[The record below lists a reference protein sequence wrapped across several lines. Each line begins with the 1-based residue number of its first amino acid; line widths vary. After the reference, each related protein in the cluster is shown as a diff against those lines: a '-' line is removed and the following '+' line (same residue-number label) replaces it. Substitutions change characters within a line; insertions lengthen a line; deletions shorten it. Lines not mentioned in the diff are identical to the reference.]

1 MRLSLLVGRS
11 VCRPMGPWVRRFSN
25 IAEMESWGR
34 YNIKKFIESHSFI
47 HSFMRTHCC
56 SYRTCFESIYTH
68 TYTHIHSFTH
78 VPPACANTRA
88 RTNTMTIFNCI
99 FSNCKNDGSS
109 IKPMKM
115 IHSNIISA
123 WKMVSRS
130 WSLHLGLSIW
140 AGPQAWGQAGW
151 ASGLAGWPRGGNRH
165 MDLRTYVWKIFPFYR
180 TSSPIGAAALPPK
193 GTSKPI
199 KRSSF
204 RKIPQFENKTGDGRT
219 TDGPTV
225 GRTDPH
231 IEMRGRI

>member
-47 HSFMRTHCC
+47 HSFIHADALLFVPNLFWI
-56 SYRTCFESIYTH
+56 YIYTH

-99 FSNCKNDGSS
+99 FSNCKNDGSI

-115 IHSNIISA
+115 IHSYIISA
-123 WKMVSRS
+123 WNMVSRS

-140 AGPQAWGQAGW
+140 AGPQALGQAGW
-151 ASGLAGWPRGGNRH
+151 HRDLSLYLWYNPSNFRGSKTDFFQN
-165 MDLRTYVWKIFPFYR
+165 DF
-180 TSSPIGAAALPPK
+180 SPVYSF
-193 GTSKPI
+193 SKNV
-199 KRSSF
+199 S
-204 RKIPQFENKTGDGRT
+204 
-219 TDGPTV
+219 
-225 GRTDPH
+225 
-231 IEMRGRI
+231 